1 MEKAV
6 LLGLITADVTQEQ
19 AYEYLDELAF
29 LAKTAGAEPI
39 RNFTQKL

>member
-6 LLGLITADVTQEQ
+6 LIGLISSDVTQEQ

-29 LAKTAGAEPI
+29 WL
-39 RNFTQKL
+39 KLQGLNLSEISRKN